1 MGSVVRPSEQ
11 GAGMTAR
18 PAGPNR
24 FRVELTENAGRT
36 ESVWVTGPVGRRWAF
51 WNGKVFREEAAPS
64 TMARPRGLH
73 ASAAQQVTAPM
84 PATVVKVMVAPG
96 ATVSKGDTLLIVEA
110 MKMELP
116 LRAVAD
122 GIVATVR
129 CHEGELVQPDTVL
142 VELTTA

>member
-1 MGSVVRPSEQ
+1 M
-11 GAGMTAR
+11 MAR

-24 FRVELTENAGRT
+24 FSVELSENGWRT

-51 WNGKVFREEAAPS
+51 WSGKVFRERAAPS
-64 TMARPRGLH
+64 PTARPRGVH
-73 ASAAQQVTAPM
+73 ASAAQPVTAPM

-96 ATVSKGDTLLIVEA
+96 ATVAKGDTLLIVEA

-116 LRAVAD
+116 LRAMAD